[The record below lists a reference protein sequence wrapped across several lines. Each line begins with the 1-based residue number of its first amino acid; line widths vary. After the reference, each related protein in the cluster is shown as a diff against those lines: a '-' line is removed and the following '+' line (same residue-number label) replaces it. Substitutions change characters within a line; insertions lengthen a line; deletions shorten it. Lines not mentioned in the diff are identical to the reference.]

1 MSLFGGLPAP
11 RPNTGLQRRGS
22 ATVKADG
29 TATFEISP
37 TSTFAWSVSQV
48 TTELAAPVG
57 AVSALR
63 LDGFL
68 VTALIATGDAAGGDP
83 PILVQPGQTLSVE
96 WTGATPGTIGK
107 IFVVYDEVAD
117 R

>member
-1 MSLFGGLPAP
+1 MTGFGLPAP
-11 RPNTGLQRRGS
+11 KPNTYLQRRGS

-37 TSTFAWSVSQV
+37 TTTLAWLVSQV
-48 TTELAAPVG
+48 TVELAAAPVG
-57 AVSALR
+57 ATCALR

-68 VTALIATGDAAGGDP
+68 VTAMIATGDAAGGDP
-83 PILVQPGQTLSVE
+83 PILLHPGQTLSVL
-96 WTGATPGTIGK
+96 WTGCTPGTIGSV
-107 IFVVYDEVAD
+107 FVAYDELD